1 MKDSVKTCRFCG
13 KPVAIITW
21 GVYRKVVVDAAA
33 VMVQADPYGEE
44 DFVRI
49 DGSKVRATE
58 VPFMSEGSTAE
69 PAYRIHRK
77 TCGVDA

>member
-1 MKDSVKTCRFCG
+1 MKDSSVKRCRFCG

-21 GVYRKVVVDAAA
+21 GVYRKVVVDAEA
-33 VMVQADPYGEE
+33 VNVRADLYGEE
-44 DFVRI
+44 EFVRV

-58 VPFMSEGSTAE
+58 VPFEEDGE

-77 TCGVDA
+77 TCEAAI